1 MPVLLRHLTSEMFSG
16 NGLSFLNRFK
26 IVLVTV
32 FNFIYFVSPID
43 ILPEAILGLFGYID
57 DLILVVSTLVYLSTF
72 YRHILETRAR
82 V

>member
-1 MPVLLRHLTSEMFSG
+1 MPVLLRHLISEMFSG
-16 NGLSFLNRFK
+16 NGLSYLDRFK
-26 IVLVTV
+26 IFLVTV
-32 FNFIYFVSPID
+32 LNFIYFASPID
-43 ILPEAILGLFGYID
+43 IFPEEILGLFGYKD